1 MMNMTLFHR
10 VTRIPQT
17 AASGIAGTLGK
28 RSGGVGGGSAP
39 PTARSS
45 DRYPARSGACT
56 PLSPHPVQG
65 VTPLAHHFGGP
76 GCQNP
81 LFPRPETMNDPFAI
95 AYPSTLR
102 ASPPNSFARAP
113 CEARA
118 PISVIT
124 GREQAGR
131 SPGKSAT
138 KPMKMQG
145 ARQILCI
152 KESSAS
158 IRTLHGSS
166 RAGSIST
173 ASSSRAR
180 IDRRDPALYREDVAQ
195 GRPAPEAFFIPGQFV
210 GAQAIDAGM
219 GGWLSGA
226 SVSASR
232 SPPTRPTC
240 STPTEIRCNRA
251 RPQFSGRRS

>member
-158 IRTLHGSS
+158 IRTLQ
-166 RAGSIST
+166 RLFA
-173 ASSSRAR
+173 RR
-180 IDRRDPALYREDVAQ
+180 IDLDLVAVRRLGIGLQIAAYQRFDAIVLDLNFREEDPD
-195 GRPAPEAFFIPGQFV
+195 
-210 GAQAIDAGM
+210 
-219 GGWLSGA
+219 
-226 SVSASR
+226 R
-232 SPPTRPTC
+232 SLTSLKKHLP
-240 STPTEIRCNRA
+240 
-251 RPQFSGRRS
+251 